1 MRAHAG
7 HGVRSRGAV
16 SLLLAAILAAGSVAV
31 VVPTAQGDSGVEV
44 AAKKKKC
51 KKGFVRKKGR
61 CKRRSPVATIP
72 PGTTTP
78 GGTTALTGGPTSLSI
93 TPTSHDFGSHP
104 PETHSAP
111 QSFVVTNTGPNPAS
125 PITLRTDGEHAEDFL
140 VGNDLC
146 GGTTLT
152 PGGTCTLD
160 VTFAPGPGSLGPREG
175 SLVIYG
181 PPAAS
186 VSATLSA
193 FGGPPIP

>member
-1 MRAHAG
+1 MRAYAG
-7 HGVRSRGAV
+7 HGVRSRRAV
-16 SLLLAAILAAGSVAV
+16 SLPLAAILAAASIAAVA
-31 VVPTAQGDSGVEV
+31 PTASAGSTAV
-44 AAKKKKC
+44 AAKKKC
-51 KKGFVRKKGR
+51 KKGFVRKKGK

-72 PGTTTP
+72 PGTTIP

-104 PETHSAP
+104 PETHSDP

-125 PITLRTDGEHAEDFL
+125 PITLRTEGEHADDFH

-175 SLVIYG
+175 SLLIYG